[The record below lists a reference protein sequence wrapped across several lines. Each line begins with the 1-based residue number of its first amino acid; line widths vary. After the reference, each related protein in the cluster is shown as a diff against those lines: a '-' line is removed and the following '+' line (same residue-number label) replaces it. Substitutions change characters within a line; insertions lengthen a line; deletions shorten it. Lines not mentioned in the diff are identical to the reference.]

1 MEIEENWL
9 WKNLAQAIL
18 NISENGEKAL
28 LCESKGLDFGSY
40 TRNGEEIIKPEGEML
55 PFRHYFMSAISIYK
69 KPILK

>member
-1 MEIEENWL
+1 VEIVENWL
-9 WKNLAQAIL
+9 WKNLAHAIL
-18 NISENGEKAL
+18 NISENGGKVS

-40 TRNGEEIIKPEGEML
+40 RHNGEEIIKPEDEML